1 LVKGFK
7 MKKVLITALFASISL
22 IAADSTPV
30 KKSAGFAPINGATI
44 YNKSCA
50 ICHGEDGR
58 KIPSNE
64 ASVLAGRDAV
74 RLALRI
80 RAYRDQDTT
89 VGTYTMNK
97 ASQIMKDQTS
107 KLSDR
112 EVSAVA
118 KYISGLE

>member
-1 LVKGFK
+1 
-7 MKKVLITALFASISL
+7 MKKILITALFASISL
-22 IAADSTPV
+22 VAADSAPV
-30 KKSAGFAPINGATI
+30 KKSGGFAPVDGGTI

-50 ICHGEDGR
+50 MCHGKDGR
-58 KIPSNE
+58 KVPSNE

-80 RAYRDQDTT
+80 RSYRDQDAT

-97 ASQIMKDQTS
+97 ASQVMKDQTS
-107 KLSDR
+107 KLSDK

-118 KYISGLE
+118 KYISGL